1 MTVEKLV
8 QSLSLE
14 VLSLEDGKR
23 EIAGGYCGDLL
34 SWVMGK
40 AKSGN
45 AWVTIMNNLNVIAV
59 ASLTDVSCVIF
70 AENSEVDEQI
80 VQKGREQG
88 INLLRSGL
96 DTYTLCARIY
106 NLCHE

>member
-45 AWVTIMNNLNVIAV
+45 AWITIMNNLNVIAV
-59 ASLTDVSCVIF
+59 ASMTDVSCVIF

-96 DTYTLCARIY
+96 DAYTLCARIY

>member
-40 AKSGN
+40 ARSGN
-45 AWVTIMNNLNVIAV
+45 AWITIMNNLNVIAV

-96 DTYTLCARIY
+96 DAYTLYARIYTLC
-106 NLCHE
+106 HE